1 MLLKSDFNPK
11 AVSKLMGHAKE
22 LITLDVYGDNSNIIP
37 EEVPELLSYMED
49 VVTKKDTQQ
58 NMGANVLDTVI
69 GVGPFL
75 SETGL
80 D

>member
-1 MLLKSDFNPK
+1 MGFLSSANFLLTR
-11 AVSKLMGHAKE
+11 LG
-22 LITLDVYGDNSNIIP
+22 VYGDNSNIIP

-49 VVTKKDTQQ
+49 VVPKKDTQQ

-69 GVGPFL
+69 DVGPFL

>member
-1 MLLKSDFNPK
+1 MLFRS
-11 AVSKLMGHAKE
+11 
-22 LITLDVYGDNSNIIP
+22 DNSNIIP
-37 EEVPELLSYMED
+37 KEVPELLSYMED